1 MGRQLGSGSRRTT
14 SAIPIAGLCIVLGC
28 ASEGATDPARG
39 GTGTPPS
46 GSAGSSEPEAG
57 AGGAAS
63 NAGDDASTGTGA
75 AGTAG
80 SAAGNPAQPAAGAAG
95 DDGFAAQVPPP
106 DPNLT
111 FDWQQTR
118 PGVGECQP
126 GRYSGTFS
134 CMYMQ
139 AAGFDPIEVTGP
151 VDLVLER
158 AQNGEFLEIADGRLE
173 GFAQL
178 IFGFTAQLAG
188 RLDCTTNV
196 LQAEAVDG
204 VYGFGDPNL
213 LPFGMFAGALT
224 GTLDRTVVALDG
236 DWDLTVVGGG
246 ACVGPWTARFVP

>member
-1 MGRQLGSGSRRTT
+1 MGRQRRSDSCARTCAALT
-14 SAIPIAGLCIVLGC
+14 ASVCIVLGC
-28 ASEGATDPARG
+28 ASEGAPGAANGRNG
-39 GTGTPPS
+39 APSSGTTGSS
-46 GSAGSSEPEAG
+46 GSTEPGAG
-57 AGGAAS
+57 AGSGGENAA
-63 NAGDDASTGTGA
+63 TGSGA
-75 AGTAG
+75 AGHAG
-80 SAAGNPAQPAAGAAG
+80 SAAGSPAQPAAGAGG
-95 DDGFAAQVPPP
+95 DDGFATQVPPP

-118 PGVGECQP
+118 PGAGECQP

-134 CMYMQ
+134 CMYVQ

-158 AQNGEFLEIADGRLE
+158 AQSGEFLEIADGRLE

-178 IFGFTAQLAG
+178 VFGFTAQLAG